1 MNNKKNNRSFYQ
13 ALMLVT
19 FGVLL
24 YWGLNKYKTV
34 EHWIAV
40 FAEIFASFVLGCIM
54 ALVLDVPMSFFER
67 KLFGDPHLGASRG
80 KVKHKIARP
89 VSILLTLVGVSGL
102 LTLVLSLL
110 IPSIRDTAVQLYQQV
125 PDFINRAFKLATSNP
140 TLNVYIKKSGLSAT
154 KVITMI
160 TDKIQDGEFLSN
172 TWSGMVDF
180 ASGTLTTMVNILI
193 GLVFAIYMLS
203 QKETLKNQ
211 MTRICTA
218 YLPHK
223 AAKKA
228 IHIAVLSKSTFSNF
242 ISGQGLEALILG
254 SLCMTGMSILRLP
267 YAATIGVLVAVTAFI
282 PIVGAFLGIAIGAF
296 LILITSLKQAVVFV
310 VFMVILQQI
319 EGNLIYPRV
328 VGKSVGL
335 PSLWVLFAITVGG
348 SVGGIMGM
356 FLAVPIMSVLY
367 CLIRDSVD
375 SRNARKASVIPTMK
389 DDLSEPPDW
398 LLGDVI
404 ADFTEPEP
412 IPQPEPDEDL
422 PEEKPA
428 EKAAVPDKRKE
439 SPVQNKS
446 RRRRNRNRRSSNGKN
461 NSGR

>member
-1 MNNKKNNRSFYQ
+1 MNNNKKNNRSFYQ
-13 ALMLVT
+13 ALMLVA

-34 EHWIAV
+34 EHWLAV
-40 FAEIFASFVLGCIM
+40 FAEIFASFVLGCII

-67 KLFGDPHLGASRG
+67 KLFGEPALGGSRG
-80 KVKHKIARP
+80 RIKHKIARP
-89 VSILLTLVGVSGL
+89 VSILLTFVGVGGL
-102 LTLVLSLL
+102 VTLVLALL
-110 IPSIRDTAVQLYQQV
+110 IPSIKETAVQLYQQV

-140 TLNVYIKKSGLSAT
+140 TLNEYIKKSGLSAA

-160 TDKIQDGEFLSN
+160 TDKIQDGKFLSN
-172 TWSGMVDF
+172 TLSGMINF
-180 ASGTLTTMVNILI
+180 ASGTLTTLVNFLI

-203 QKETLKNQ
+203 QKETLKDQ
-211 MTRICTA
+211 MTRICKA
-218 YLPHK
+218 YLPAK
-223 AAKKA
+223 ASGKA
-228 IHIAVLSKSTFSNF
+228 IHIAVLSKTTFSNF
-242 ISGQGLEALILG
+242 ISGQSLEALILG

-296 LILITSLKQAVVFV
+296 LILITSLKQAVVFI

-356 FLAVPIMSVLY
+356 FLAVPVMSVLY

-375 SRNARKASVIPTMK
+375 SRNARKASVVPYMK
-389 DDLSEPPDW
+389 DDLSDPPDW
-398 LLGDVI
+398 LTGKEVQM
-404 ADFTEPEP
+404 
-412 IPQPEPDEDL
+412 QPEEPAAAAG
-422 PEEKPA
+422 PSSEEGSSSEEAPKP
-428 EKAAVPDKRKE
+428 PR
-439 SPVQNKS
+439 P
-446 RRRRNRNRRSSNGKN
+446 RRRRRRKPAK
-461 NSGR
+461 

>member
-1 MNNKKNNRSFYQ
+1 MNNNKKNNRSFYQ
-13 ALMLVT
+13 ALMLVA

-34 EHWIAV
+34 EHWLAV
-40 FAEIFASFVLGCIM
+40 FAEIFASFVLGCII

-67 KLFGDPHLGASRG
+67 KLFGEPALGGSRG
-80 KVKHKIARP
+80 RIKHKIARP
-89 VSILLTLVGVSGL
+89 VSILLTFVGVGGL
-102 LTLVLSLL
+102 VTLMLALL
-110 IPSIRDTAVQLYQQV
+110 IPSIKETAVQLYQQV

-140 TLNVYIKKSGLSAT
+140 TLNEYIKKSGLSAA

-160 TDKIQDGEFLSN
+160 TDKIQDGKFLSN
-172 TWSGMVDF
+172 TLSGMINF
-180 ASGTLTTMVNILI
+180 ASGTLTTLVNFLI

-203 QKETLKNQ
+203 QKETLKDQ
-211 MTRICTA
+211 MTRICKA
-218 YLPHK
+218 YLPAK
-223 AAKKA
+223 ASGKA
-228 IHIAVLSKSTFSNF
+228 VHIAVLSKTTFSNF
-242 ISGQGLEALILG
+242 ISGQSLEALILG

-296 LILITSLKQAVVFV
+296 LILITSLKQAVVFI

-356 FLAVPIMSVLY
+356 FLAVPVMSVLY

-375 SRNARKASVIPTMK
+375 SRNARKASVVPYMK
-389 DDLSEPPDW
+389 DDLSDPPDW
-398 LLGDVI
+398 LTGKEVQM
-404 ADFTEPEP
+404 
-412 IPQPEPDEDL
+412 QPEEPAAAAE
-422 PEEKPA
+422 PSSEEGTSSEEAPKP
-428 EKAAVPDKRKE
+428 PR
-439 SPVQNKS
+439 P
-446 RRRRNRNRRSSNGKN
+446 RRRRRRKPAK
-461 NSGR
+461 

>member
-1 MNNKKNNRSFYQ
+1 MNNNKKNNRSFYQ
-13 ALMLVT
+13 ALMLVA

-34 EHWIAV
+34 EHWLAV
-40 FAEIFASFVLGCIM
+40 FAEIFASFVLGCII

-67 KLFGDPHLGASRG
+67 KLFGEPALGESRG
-80 KVKHKIARP
+80 RIKHKIARP
-89 VSILLTLVGVSGL
+89 VSILLTFVGVGGL
-102 LTLVLSLL
+102 VTLVLALL
-110 IPSIRDTAVQLYQQV
+110 IPSIKETAVQLYQQV

-140 TLNVYIKKSGLSAT
+140 TLNEYIKKSGLSAT

-160 TDKIQDGEFLSN
+160 TDKIQDGKFLSN
-172 TWSGMVDF
+172 TLSGMINF
-180 ASGTLTTMVNILI
+180 ASGTLTTLVNFLI

-203 QKETLKNQ
+203 QKETLKDQ
-211 MTRICTA
+211 MTRICKA
-218 YLPHK
+218 YLPAK
-223 AAKKA
+223 AAGKA
-228 IHIAVLSKSTFSNF
+228 VHIAVLSKTTFSNF
-242 ISGQGLEALILG
+242 ISGQSLEALILG

-296 LILITSLKQAVVFV
+296 LILITSLKQAVVFI

-356 FLAVPIMSVLY
+356 FLAVPVMSVLY

-375 SRNARKASVIPTMK
+375 SRNARKASVVPYMK
-389 DDLSEPPDW
+389 DDLSDPPDW
-398 LLGDVI
+398 LTGKEVQK
-404 ADFTEPEP
+404 
-412 IPQPEPDEDL
+412 QP
-422 PEEKPA
+422 EKPA
-428 EKAAVPDKRKE
+428 AAAGPSSEEAPKPPR
-439 SPVQNKS
+439 P
-446 RRRRNRNRRSSNGKN
+446 RRRRRRKPAK
-461 NSGR
+461 

>member
-1 MNNKKNNRSFYQ
+1 MNNNKKNNRSFYQ
-13 ALMLVT
+13 ALMLVA

-34 EHWIAV
+34 EHWLAV
-40 FAEIFASFVLGCIM
+40 FAEIFASFVLGCII

-67 KLFGDPHLGASRG
+67 KLFGEPALGGSRG
-80 KVKHKIARP
+80 RIKHKIARP
-89 VSILLTLVGVSGL
+89 VSILLTFVGVGGL
-102 LTLVLSLL
+102 VTLMLALL
-110 IPSIRDTAVQLYQQV
+110 IPSIKETAVQLYQQV

-140 TLNVYIKKSGLSAT
+140 TLNEYIKKSGLSAA

-160 TDKIQDGEFLSN
+160 TDKIQDGKFLSN
-172 TWSGMVDF
+172 TLSGMINF
-180 ASGTLTTMVNILI
+180 ASGTLTTLVNFLI

-203 QKETLKNQ
+203 QKETLKDQ
-211 MTRICTA
+211 MTRICKA
-218 YLPHK
+218 YLPAK
-223 AAKKA
+223 ASGKA
-228 IHIAVLSKSTFSNF
+228 VHIAVLSKTTFSNF
-242 ISGQGLEALILG
+242 ISGQSLEALILG

-296 LILITSLKQAVVFV
+296 LILITSLKQAVVFI

-356 FLAVPIMSVLY
+356 FLAVPVMSVLY

-375 SRNARKASVIPTMK
+375 SRNARKASVVPYMK
-389 DDLSEPPDW
+389 DDLSDPPDW
-398 LLGDVI
+398 LTGKEVQM
-404 ADFTEPEP
+404 
-412 IPQPEPDEDL
+412 QPEEPAAAAE
-422 PEEKPA
+422 PSSEEGPSSEEAPKP
-428 EKAAVPDKRKE
+428 PR
-439 SPVQNKS
+439 P
-446 RRRRNRNRRSSNGKN
+446 RRRRRRKPAK
-461 NSGR
+461 

>member
-1 MNNKKNNRSFYQ
+1 MNNNKKNNRSFYQ
-13 ALMLVT
+13 ALMLVA

-34 EHWIAV
+34 EHWLAV
-40 FAEIFASFVLGCIM
+40 FAEIFASFVLGCII

-67 KLFGDPHLGASRG
+67 KLFGEPALGGSRG
-80 KVKHKIARP
+80 RIKHKIARP
-89 VSILLTLVGVSGL
+89 VSILLTFVGVGGL
-102 LTLVLSLL
+102 VTLMLALL
-110 IPSIRDTAVQLYQQV
+110 IPSIKETAVQLYQQV

-140 TLNVYIKKSGLSAT
+140 ALNEYIKKSGLSAA

-160 TDKIQDGEFLSN
+160 TDKIQDGKFLSN
-172 TWSGMVDF
+172 TLSGMINF
-180 ASGTLTTMVNILI
+180 ASGTLTTLVNFLI

-203 QKETLKNQ
+203 QKETLKDQ
-211 MTRICTA
+211 MTRICKA
-218 YLPHK
+218 YLPAK
-223 AAKKA
+223 ASGKA
-228 IHIAVLSKSTFSNF
+228 VHIAVLSKTTFSNF
-242 ISGQGLEALILG
+242 ISGQSLEALILG

-296 LILITSLKQAVVFV
+296 LILITSLKQAVVFI

-356 FLAVPIMSVLY
+356 FLAVPVMSVLY

-375 SRNARKASVIPTMK
+375 SRNARKASVVPYMK
-389 DDLSEPPDW
+389 DDLSDPPDW
-398 LLGDVI
+398 LTGKEVQ
-404 ADFTEPEP
+404 T
-412 IPQPEPDEDL
+412 QPEEPAAAAGPSL
-422 PEEKPA
+422 EEGPSSEEAPKP
-428 EKAAVPDKRKE
+428 PR
-439 SPVQNKS
+439 P
-446 RRRRNRNRRSSNGKN
+446 RRRRRRKPAK
-461 NSGR
+461 

>member
-1 MNNKKNNRSFYQ
+1 MMNNNKKNNRSFYQ
-13 ALMLVT
+13 ALMLVA

-80 KVKHKIARP
+80 KIKHKIARP

-140 TLNVYIKKSGLSAT
+140 TLNAYIKKSGLSAT

-228 IHIAVLSKSTFSNF
+228 IHIAVLSKTTFSNF

-254 SLCMTGMSILRLP
+254 SLCMIGMSILRLP

-398 LLGDVI
+398 LCGI
-404 ADFTEPEP
+404 SAA
-412 IPQPEPDEDL
+412 PQKQEQDEDL

-428 EKAAVPDKRKE
+428 EKAAVPDKREE

-446 RRRRNRNRRSSNGKN
+446 RRRRRNRNRRSSNGKN

>member
-1 MNNKKNNRSFYQ
+1 MNNNKKNNRSFYQ
-13 ALMLVT
+13 TLMLVA

-34 EHWIAV
+34 EHWLAV
-40 FAEIFASFVLGCIM
+40 FAEIFASFVLGCII

-67 KLFGDPHLGASRG
+67 KLFGEPALGESRG
-80 KVKHKIARP
+80 RIKHKIARP
-89 VSILLTLVGVSGL
+89 VSILLTFVGVGGL
-102 LTLVLSLL
+102 VTLVLALL
-110 IPSIRDTAVQLYQQV
+110 IPSIKETAVQLYQQV

-140 TLNVYIKKSGLSAT
+140 ALNEYIKKSGLSAA

-160 TDKIQDGEFLSN
+160 TDKIQDGKFLSN
-172 TWSGMVDF
+172 TLSGMINF
-180 ASGTLTTMVNILI
+180 ASGTLTTLVNFLI

-203 QKETLKNQ
+203 QKETLKDQ
-211 MTRICTA
+211 MTRICKA
-218 YLPHK
+218 YLPAK
-223 AAKKA
+223 ASGKA
-228 IHIAVLSKSTFSNF
+228 VHIAVLSKTTFSNF
-242 ISGQGLEALILG
+242 ISGQSLEALILG

-296 LILITSLKQAVVFV
+296 LILITSLKQAVVFI

-356 FLAVPIMSVLY
+356 FLAVPVMSVLY

-375 SRNARKASVIPTMK
+375 SRNARKASVVPYMK
-389 DDLSEPPDW
+389 DDLSDPPDW
-398 LLGDVI
+398 LTGKEVQM
-404 ADFTEPEP
+404 
-412 IPQPEPDEDL
+412 QPEEPAAAAGASS
-422 PEEKPA
+422 EEAPKP
-428 EKAAVPDKRKE
+428 PR
-439 SPVQNKS
+439 P
-446 RRRRNRNRRSSNGKN
+446 RRRRRRKPAK
-461 NSGR
+461 

>member
-1 MNNKKNNRSFYQ
+1 MNNNKKNNRSFYQ
-13 ALMLVT
+13 ALMLVA

-34 EHWIAV
+34 EHWLAV
-40 FAEIFASFVLGCIM
+40 FAEIFASFVLGCII

-67 KLFGDPHLGASRG
+67 KLFGEPALGESRG
-80 KVKHKIARP
+80 RIKHKIARP
-89 VSILLTLVGVSGL
+89 VSILLTFVGVGGL
-102 LTLVLSLL
+102 VTLMLALL
-110 IPSIRDTAVQLYQQV
+110 IPSIKETAVQLYQQV

-140 TLNVYIKKSGLSAT
+140 TLNEYIKKSGLSAA

-160 TDKIQDGEFLSN
+160 TDKIQDGKFLSN
-172 TWSGMVDF
+172 TLSGMINF
-180 ASGTLTTMVNILI
+180 ASGTLTTLVNFLI

-203 QKETLKNQ
+203 QKETLKDQ
-211 MTRICTA
+211 MTRICKA
-218 YLPHK
+218 YLPAK
-223 AAKKA
+223 AAGKA
-228 IHIAVLSKSTFSNF
+228 VHIAVLSKTTFSNF
-242 ISGQGLEALILG
+242 ISGQSLEALILG

-296 LILITSLKQAVVFV
+296 LILITSLKQAVVFI

-356 FLAVPIMSVLY
+356 FLAVPVMSVLY

-375 SRNARKASVIPTMK
+375 SRNARKASVVPYMK
-389 DDLSEPPDW
+389 DDLSDPPDW
-398 LLGDVI
+398 LTGKEVQM
-404 ADFTEPEP
+404 
-412 IPQPEPDEDL
+412 QPEEPAAAAE
-422 PEEKPA
+422 PSSEEGPSSEEAPKP
-428 EKAAVPDKRKE
+428 PR
-439 SPVQNKS
+439 P
-446 RRRRNRNRRSSNGKN
+446 RRRRRRKPAK
-461 NSGR
+461 

>member
-1 MNNKKNNRSFYQ
+1 
-13 ALMLVT
+13 MLVA

-34 EHWIAV
+34 EHWLAV
-40 FAEIFASFVLGCIM
+40 FAEIFASFVLGCII

-67 KLFGDPHLGASRG
+67 KLFGEPALGESRG
-80 KVKHKIARP
+80 RIKHKIARP
-89 VSILLTLVGVSGL
+89 VSILLTFVGVGGL
-102 LTLVLSLL
+102 VTLVLALL
-110 IPSIRDTAVQLYQQV
+110 IPSIKETAVQLYQQV

-140 TLNVYIKKSGLSAT
+140 ALNEYIKKSGLSAA

-160 TDKIQDGEFLSN
+160 TDKIQDGKFLSN
-172 TWSGMVDF
+172 TLSGMINF
-180 ASGTLTTMVNILI
+180 ASGTLTTLVNFLI

-203 QKETLKNQ
+203 QKETLKDQ
-211 MTRICTA
+211 MTRICKA
-218 YLPHK
+218 YLPAK
-223 AAKKA
+223 ASGKA
-228 IHIAVLSKSTFSNF
+228 VHIAVLSKTTFSNF
-242 ISGQGLEALILG
+242 ISGQSLEALILG

-296 LILITSLKQAVVFV
+296 LILITSLKQAVVFI

-356 FLAVPIMSVLY
+356 FLAVPVMSVLY

-375 SRNARKASVIPTMK
+375 SRNARKASVVPYMK
-389 DDLSEPPDW
+389 DDLSDPPDW
-398 LLGDVI
+398 LTGKEVQM
-404 ADFTEPEP
+404 
-412 IPQPEPDEDL
+412 QPEEPAAAAGASS
-422 PEEKPA
+422 EEAPKP
-428 EKAAVPDKRKE
+428 PR
-439 SPVQNKS
+439 P
-446 RRRRNRNRRSSNGKN
+446 RRRRRRKPAK
-461 NSGR
+461 